1 MSKRNAIRVFIEQNM
16 IMIGTINH
24 GYMIPVGIITK
35 HAFACRIFGEFPSRI
50 KVRDITPYINHSFI
64 DKVENYLD
72 TH

>member
-1 MSKRNAIRVFIEQNM
+1 MPKRSVIRMSMEQNT
-16 IMIGTINH
+16 IMIGVINH

-35 HAFACRIFGEFPSRI
+35 HAFARRIFGEFPSRI

-64 DKVENYLD
+64 DKVEGYID